1 MPRLILKD
9 SNRFLGVIS
18 DADVKVLVD
27 QLEEEDMADDDYFI
41 DGATVSI
48 LESAG
53 ASSTLVELLLGAIGD
68 SEGIDIR
75 WEK

>member
-9 SNRFLGVIS
+9 NNRLLGAIS

-53 ASSTLVELLLGAIGD
+53 ASSALVALLLGAIGD
-68 SEGIDIR
+68 SEGIDVR

>member
-1 MPRLILKD
+1 MPRLIQTD
-9 SNRFLGVIS
+9 GNRYLGNIS

-27 QLEEEDMADDDYFI
+27 QLEEEDMADQDYFI

-48 LESAG
+48 LEAGG
-53 ASSTLVELLLGAIGD
+53 ASKELVAMLLAAIGD
-68 SEGIDIR
+68 SDGVEVR

>member
-27 QLEEEDMADDDYFI
+27 ELEEEDMADDDYFI

-53 ASSTLVELLLGAIGD
+53 ASSTLVEMLLAAIGD
-68 SEGIDIR
+68 SEGIDVR

>member
-9 SNRFLGVIS
+9 SNRFLGTIS
-18 DADVKVLVD
+18 DADVTVLVD
-27 QLEEEDMADDDYFI
+27 ELEEEDVADADYFI

-48 LESAG
+48 LEAAG
-53 ASSTLVELLLGAIGD
+53 ASKALVDMLLSAIGD
-68 SEGIDIR
+68 SDGVEIR

>member
-9 SNRFLGVIS
+9 NNRFLGSIS

-53 ASSTLVELLLGAIGD
+53 ASSALVELLLGAIGD
-68 SEGIDIR
+68 SEGIDVR

>member
-1 MPRLILKD
+1 MPRLVLKD
-9 SNRFLGVIS
+9 SNRFLGQIS

-27 QLEEEDMADDDYFI
+27 SLEEEDMADADYFI

-48 LESAG
+48 LEAAG
-53 ASSTLVELLLGAIGD
+53 ASSALVGLLLGAIGS
-68 SEGIDIR
+68 SEGVEVR

>member
-9 SNRFLGVIS
+9 NNRFLGVIS

-53 ASSTLVELLLGAIGD
+53 ASSTLVDLLLGAIGD

>member
-9 SNRFLGVIS
+9 SNRFLGVVS

-27 QLEEEDMADDDYFI
+27 ELEEEDMADTDYFI
-41 DGATVSI
+41 DSDTVDI
-48 LESAG
+48 LEASG
-53 ASSTLVELLLGAIGD
+53 ASKALVDMLLAAIGD
-68 SEGIDIR
+68 SDGVEVR

>member
-27 QLEEEDMADDDYFI
+27 ALEEEDMADDDYFI

-53 ASSTLVELLLGAIGD
+53 ASSTLVEMLLAAIGD
-68 SEGIDIR
+68 SDGVDVR

>member
-1 MPRLILKD
+1 MARLILKD

-48 LESAG
+48 LETAG
-53 ASSTLVELLLGAIGD
+53 ASSDAGAAVARRD
-68 SEGIDIR
+68 R
-75 WEK
+75 

>member
-1 MPRLILKD
+1 MPRLIQKD
-9 SNRFLGVIS
+9 GNRYLGNIS
-18 DADVKVLVD
+18 DADVKVLID
-27 QLEEEDMADDDYFI
+27 ALEEEDIADKDYYI

-53 ASSTLVELLLGAIGD
+53 ASKTLVDTLLAAIGD
-68 SEGIDIR
+68 SDGIDVR

>member
-9 SNRFLGVIS
+9 NNRFLGSIS

-53 ASSTLVELLLGAIGD
+53 ASSALVALLLGAIGD
-68 SEGIDIR
+68 SEGIDVR

>member
-9 SNRFLGVIS
+9 SNRFLGTIS

-27 QLEEEDMADDDYFI
+27 ELEEEDIADTDYFI
-41 DGATVSI
+41 DHDTVDI
-48 LESAG
+48 LEASG
-53 ASSTLVELLLGAIGD
+53 ASKSLVEMLLAAIGD
-68 SEGIDIR
+68 SDGVDVR

>member
-18 DADVKVLVD
+18 DADVKVLID
-27 QLEEEDMADDDYFI
+27 ELEEEDMADDDYFI

-48 LESAG
+48 LEEAG
-53 ASSTLVELLLGAIGD
+53 ASSELVALLLAAIGD
-68 SEGIDIR
+68 SEGIDVR

>member
-1 MPRLILKD
+1 MARLILKD

>member
-48 LESAG
+48 LESDG

-68 SEGIDIR
+68 SEGIDVR

>member
-18 DADVKVLVD
+18 DADVKVLID

-53 ASSTLVELLLGAIGD
+53 ASSTLVEMLLGAIGD
-68 SEGIDIR
+68 SEGIDVR

>member
-1 MPRLILKD
+1 MARLILKD

-27 QLEEEDMADDDYFI
+27 ELEEEDMADADYFI

-48 LESAG
+48 LEAAG
-53 ASSTLVELLLGAIGD
+53 ASKTLVDLLLGAIGD
-68 SEGIDIR
+68 SDGVEIR

>member
-18 DADVKVLVD
+18 DADVKLLVD

-48 LESAG
+48 LETAG
-53 ASSTLVELLLGAIGD
+53 ASSELVQLLLGAIGD
-68 SEGIDIR
+68 SEGIDVR

>member
-48 LESAG
+48 LETAG

-68 SEGIDIR
+68 SEGIDVR

>member
-9 SNRFLGVIS
+9 GNRFLGAIS

-27 QLEEEDMADDDYFI
+27 ELEEEDMADDDYFI

-48 LESAG
+48 LEAAG
-53 ASSTLVELLLGAIGD
+53 ASSALVGMLLTAIGD

>member
-1 MPRLILKD
+1 MLID
-9 SNRFLGVIS
+9 E
-18 DADVKVLVD
+18 
-27 QLEEEDMADDDYFI
+27 LEEEDMEDDDYFI

-48 LESAG
+48 LEAAG
-53 ASSTLVELLLGAIGD
+53 ASSALVAILLTAIGD

>member
-1 MPRLILKD
+1 MPRLILAD

-18 DADVKVLVD
+18 DVDVKVLID
-27 QLEEEDMADDDYFI
+27 ELEEEDIADDDYFI

-48 LESAG
+48 LEAAG
-53 ASSTLVELLLGAIGD
+53 ASKEMVSMLLTAIGS